1 MGARRRWENGSL
13 DYRKWALRLGASF
26 GVALVLGAGYAA
38 MVTRSLC
45 SGGAV
50 CDAPAPDH
58 IHLRLAALMAAG
70 GVAVL
75 IGAVVVAAVWEPEWQ
90 RQWRKRNGE

>member
-1 MGARRRWENGSL
+1 MVGARCTWENGSV
-13 DYRKWALRLGASF
+13 DYRKWALRLGASI
-26 GVALVLGAGYAA
+26 GVALMLGAGYAV

-58 IHLRLAALMAAG
+58 VHLRLAALMAAG
-70 GVAVL
+70 GVVVL
-75 IGAVVVAAVWEPEWQ
+75 VGAVVMAAVWDP
-90 RQWRKRNGE
+90 WR